1 MRLTLRITI
10 AVLLGVALIFSAYS
24 YLSIQREREQ
34 LKKNLSREARHLGES
49 LRVMVTETWKERGE
63 AAALNFLLR
72 ANAIHKDIL
81 VRWVWIDAAAPLN
94 HQPRVPVS
102 QLEALRDEET
112 LALLAGAPEGGDF
125 LLTYLPLLID
135 GGQRI
140 GAIELSE
147 SMNELHDYVEESLR
161 RSALVVGGM
170 VISSLLLMAT
180 LGSFWINRPMRRLRA
195 QAERIGSGDFSPSL
209 DLPGT
214 GELAELAE
222 TIERMRSQL
231 AEARQAEEAANQ
243 EKIDTLE
250 KLRHTERLATLGRLS
265 AGMAHELGT
274 PLNVIAGRAKLIGSA
289 ELNAADI
296 SRSARIIGEQAA
308 RMTDIMQQLLSF
320 ARRGQTRKQTVDL
333 NGVLRAVVPL
343 LDPLIHS
350 QKIELTLH
358 EYSAPLLVSADPGQL
373 QQVLLNL
380 SLNGI
385 QAMPDGGGLQ
395 LSCLVGD
402 AGEPPA
408 KLVGSAERWLQLQVR
423 DQGRGIEPE
432 DLQHIFDPFFT
443 TKEIGQGT
451 GLGLSISYGIIEE
464 HGGWIE
470 VDSTP
475 GSGSC
480 FSVYLPEISSGE
492 QA

>member
-63 AAALNFLLR
+63 VAALNFLLR
-72 ANAIHKDIL
+72 ANNIHKDIL
-81 VRWVWIDAAAPLN
+81 VRWVWIDEKAPQSY
-94 HQPRVPVS
+94 QPRVPVN
-102 QLEALRDEET
+102 QLEALREEET
-112 LALLAGAPEGGDF
+112 LALLAGSPDGDDF
-125 LLTYLPLLID
+125 LLTYLPLLVD
-135 GGQRI
+135 GGLRV

-170 VISSLLLMAT
+170 VVSSLLLMAT
-180 LGSFWINRPMRRLRA
+180 LGSLWINRPMRRLRA

-209 DLPGT
+209 DLPGS
-214 GELAELAE
+214 GELAELAT
-222 TIERMRSQL
+222 TIERMRGQL
-231 AEARQAEEAANQ
+231 AEARQAEEAATQ

-274 PLNVIAGRAKLIGSA
+274 PLNVIAGRAKLIGNA
-289 ELNAADI
+289 DLNAADI
-296 SRSARIIGEQAA
+296 SRSARIIGEQAE
-308 RMTDIMQQLLSF
+308 RMTGIMQQLLSF
-320 ARRGQTRKQTVDL
+320 ARRGKTRKQPVEL
-333 NGVLRAVVPL
+333 NAVLRAVAPL
-343 LDPLIHS
+343 LDPALHA
-350 QKIELTLH
+350 QKVTLNLQ
-358 EYSAPLLVSADPGQL
+358 ESAIPLQVNADPGQL

-385 QAMPDGGGLQ
+385 QAMPDGGELQ
-395 LSCLVGD
+395 LSCSVAAAVQPPEAIEPN
-402 AGEPPA
+402 AG
-408 KLVGSAERWLQLQVR
+408 RWLQLQVR
-423 DQGRGIEPE
+423 DQGQGIAAE

-443 TKEIGQGT
+443 TKDVGQGT
-451 GLGLSISYGIIEE
+451 GLGLSITYGIIEE

-470 VDSTP
+470 VDSQP
-475 GSGSC
+475 AIGSC
-480 FSVYLPEISSGE
+480 FSVYLPEISGD